1 MGQYTVAKYLYEN
14 GPRTSKEITRNTK
27 DNPAS
32 VSQSLTELKKKGLV
46 RQSGNKWEFHPD
58 ADEDR
63 LEAIR
68 PTPLSEELDKN

>member
-1 MGQYTVAKYLYEN
+1 MGQYTVGRYLYDN
-14 GPRTSKEITRNTK
+14 GPSTSNEITRRTK
-27 DNPAS
+27 DNSAS

-46 RQSGNKWEFHPD
+46 RQIGDKWKFHPD

-68 PTPLSEELDKN
+68 PTPLSEALEKN

>member
-1 MGQYTVAKYLYEN
+1 MGQYTVAKYLYDN
-14 GPRTSKEITRNTK
+14 GPSTSSEITRGTK
-27 DNPAS
+27 DNSAS

-46 RQSGNKWEFHPD
+46 RQIGSKWEFHPD

-68 PTPLSEELDKN
+68 PTPLSEELGKD